1 MERTPTVEPSELYYR
16 RQDISLFQR
25 LEIALNLLER
35 EGQYGVVTPLALGYG
50 VSRTFLYHLR
60 ETARGALEMALSCG
74 RPGRPRL
81 SSAIEVDTNRLERG
95 IVTLAT
101 MGCCSIEQTQR
112 VVSELLDVSC
122 SVGYIS
128 SVLQAAEERAAKVN
142 AAFIPGQGVT
152 LAADEIFDGTKPHL
166 VLVEPQSLLIVEL
179 SRQDYRDSL
188 TWGLTFLECDQ
199 RGVKIE
205 RVVSDGAQG
214 LKKGIAEAE
223 LGIEHQ
229 LDLFHTIREAVK
241 VERELER
248 EAYKAIRKEAERK
261 QVIASAKSEKVFEKR
276 YEQWETAAKAME
288 KQIEVYELYSWL
300 VGELR
305 QGLEIVDAQS
315 GLLRSATEM
324 EAFLEGV
331 ALLMRELPVA
341 SVLAVAERLQR
352 QKGEL
357 VKYLVPLQE
366 KVAELIAQVGD
377 EGLVRLCLKEWQ
389 LEKKTSHNSNSNRL
403 ETCRKQLQG
412 WSEEVVKQVRK
423 AIRWL
428 LGQVV
433 RASSLVETVNSWLR
447 PFLWRRKG
455 NGAGI
460 YNLLKLCW
468 NTHRFLRGK
477 RQGKTPQ
484 KLAGIEVSTD
494 DWLQLL
500 GFAPKS

>member
-1 MERTPTVEPSELYYR
+1 
-16 RQDISLFQR
+16 
-25 LEIALNLLER
+25 
-35 EGQYGVVTPLALGYG
+35 
-50 VSRTFLYHLR
+50 
-60 ETARGALEMALSCG
+60 
-74 RPGRPRL
+74 
-81 SSAIEVDTNRLERG
+81 
-95 IVTLAT
+95 
-101 MGCCSIEQTQR
+101 
-112 VVSELLDVSC
+112 
-122 SVGYIS
+122 
-128 SVLQAAEERAAKVN
+128 
-142 AAFIPGQGVT
+142 
-152 LAADEIFDGTKPHL
+152 
-166 VLVEPQSLLIVEL
+166 
-179 SRQDYRDSL
+179 
-188 TWGLTFLECDQ
+188 
-199 RGVKIE
+199 
-205 RVVSDGAQG
+205 
-214 LKKGIAEAE
+214 
-223 LGIEHQ
+223 
-229 LDLFHTIREAVK
+229 

-276 YEQWETAAKAME
+276 YEQWENAAKAME